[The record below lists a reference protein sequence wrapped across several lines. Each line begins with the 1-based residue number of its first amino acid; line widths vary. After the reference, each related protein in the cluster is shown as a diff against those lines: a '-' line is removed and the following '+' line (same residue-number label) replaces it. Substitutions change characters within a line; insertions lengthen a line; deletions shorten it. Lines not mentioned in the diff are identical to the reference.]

1 MNQLSTHKVNHK
13 KPNRKDPN
21 THFVTNRQIMLT
33 NTPKIKTKK
42 TLQEWPVNTIISKFP
57 SRNQK
62 KCIQLVQP
70 NKKHRIFAI
79 QVGQQVQGLRML
91 TQIYNGHVLTPEG
104 WINGGSVIIED
115 CRIKEVSKSSRQL
128 EGMDHHIDAH
138 GMHVVPGGIDLH
150 CHGGGGRDFQE
161 CSRDAFETA
170 ALTHLKHGTTAI
182 YATLSSS
189 PIDMMEQACA
199 TCDELMKEPKSTI
212 MGMHMEGPYFN
223 PSRAGAQMP
232 EVIRIPDVDEYHHIV
247 EDFDC
252 MRRWDTAPE
261 LPGAVEMGKY
271 ITGKGIVAAIGHTA
285 AEYPHVKAAWDAG
298 YTLATHFY
306 NGMPGFHNVREF
318 KHAGTVES
326 VYLLED
332 MAVEVIADGIH
343 VPATLLNLVYHIK
356 GVEHTALCTD
366 ALAVTDSESEHAFD
380 PRVIIEDGVCKLSD
394 RSALAGSIATMDR
407 LIKTMVRVVGV
418 PLQDAVRMAS
428 ETPAR
433 IMGIYDRKG
442 SLLRGKDADILL
454 LDSDIN
460 LRGVYSMGEFV
471 KGSDRNAPA
480 EIVER

>member
-1 MNQLSTHKVNHK
+1 
-13 KPNRKDPN
+13 
-21 THFVTNRQIMLT
+21 
-33 NTPKIKTKK
+33 
-42 TLQEWPVNTIISKFP
+42 
-57 SRNQK
+57 
-62 KCIQLVQP
+62 
-70 NKKHRIFAI
+70 
-79 QVGQQVQGLRML
+79 ML

-104 WINGGSVIIED
+104 WINGGSIIIEGN
-115 CRIKEVSKSSRQL
+115 RIKEVSKSSRQL
-128 EGMDHHIDAH
+128 DGMDKTIDAH

-150 CHGGGGRDFQE
+150 CHGGGGNDFQE
-161 CSRDAFETA
+161 CTREAFENVA
-170 ALTHLKHGTTAI
+170 RTHLRHGTTAI

-189 PIDMMEQACA
+189 PLDMMERACQ
-199 TCDELMKEPKSTI
+199 TCDELMRESGSTI
-212 MGMHMEGPYFN
+212 MGMHMEGPYLN
-223 PSRAGAQMP
+223 PSKAGAQMP
-232 EVIRIPDVDEYHHIV
+232 EVIRIPEPNEYHHIV

-261 LPGAVEMGKY
+261 LPGADEMGKY
-271 ITGKGIVAAIGHTA
+271 ITGKGIVAAIAHTA
-285 AEYPHVKAAWDAG
+285 AEYRHVKAAWDSG

-306 NGMPGFHNVREF
+306 NAMPGFHNVREF

-343 VPATLLNLVYHIK
+343 VPATLLNLVYHMK
-356 GVEHTALCTD
+356 GVERTALCTD
-366 ALAVTDSESEHAFD
+366 ALAVTDSDSEHAFD

-407 LIKTMVRVVGV
+407 LIKTMVRIVDV

-442 SLLRGKDADILL
+442 SLQRGKDVDILL
-454 LDSDIN
+454 FDNDIN
-460 LRGVYSMGEFV
+460 LRGVFSMGEFV
-471 KGSDRNAPA
+471 KGSDRIAPA